1 MPTFNIALLRE
12 TSILYVEEEQVLQ
25 ENKHGNVFSKMFK
38 NVYIA
43 KDGENALELFKE
55 HINQIDIIITDIN
68 LPQLDGIKFA
78 QDVQKLSTTPIIII
92 SQETNPSYT
101 TKAVELGIKKY
112 MLKPVSV
119 NEIIQVIEKAVT
131 RHKEEKK
138 NNQITKT
145 LLEQSGKN
153 MKALEELIS
162 ENKKL
167 QVENK
172 IQRTVIDNYVATF
185 TTNKKG
191 VILEA
196 SHYFCELMKT
206 TEEDLIGTD
215 VNTLRSANSQS
226 NITKKMLEAVRT
238 KTAID
243 YPCIFTNK
251 SGLNLDFEVKM
262 VLFFNNEELVDGYH
276 FYLKYSYLV

>member
-1 MPTFNIALLRE
+1 
-12 TSILYVEEEQVLQ
+12 
-25 ENKHGNVFSKMFK
+25 MFK

-276 FYLKYSYLV
+276 FYLKSSYLV